1 MNGKRSLVVI
11 ACSLLAITACT
22 ALQSEH
28 GSGTIA
34 MVPFTSDEHGIR
46 GVTPLEG
53 WADQAALV
61 QQSFPGTKDELVA
74 VIAEQ
79 TDLIALPRSIGTY
92 KGSTFT
98 WDLYTFE
105 TQIQDAEPG
114 IYRVDM
120 GLAKGESAI
129 HLVLLITVPAE
140 YATNPALYETVF
152 THALYALTPIE

>member
-22 ALQSEH
+22 ALQSGH

-34 MVPFTSDEHGIR
+34 MVPFASDEHGIR
-46 GVTPLEG
+46 GVTPPEG
-53 WADQAALV
+53 WADRAALV

-74 VIAEQ
+74 IIAEQ

-92 KGSTFT
+92 KGSALT

-105 TQIQDAEPG
+105 TQLKDVEPG

-120 GLAKGESAI
+120 GLAEGESAI
-129 HLVLLITVPAE
+129 HLVFLITVPAE
-140 YATNPALYETVF
+140 YATHPALYETVF
-152 THALYALTPIE
+152 AHALYALTPIE